1 MTIFYEGPSVLDG
14 KPIVAIAT
22 DGSVNKKTGDMIQT
36 WILRSRIDPVRAI
49 QSGGDSSICG
59 NCPHRSG
66 EVRTC
71 YVNVGQAP
79 LSVYRAY
86 KRGAYR
92 QGPLPTHK
100 PVRLG
105 AYGDPVAVPWG
116 AWKEASK
123 APKWAGY
130 THQWR
135 RKEARPFRDL
145 IMASC
150 DSPAEAIE
158 AAKAG
163 WRTFLVRPVG
173 ATDPL
178 ERMIQCPSERG
189 VQCAACGLCAG
200 REHRNAPSI
209 WIEAH
214 GTAAA
219 SVQ

>member
-22 DGSVNKKTGDMIQT
+22 TKSENRKTGDMIQT

-49 QSGGDSSICG
+49 MTGGDRSICG
-59 NCPHRSG
+59 DCPHRSG

-79 LSVYRAY
+79 FAVYHAY
-86 KRGAYR
+86 KRGIYPR
-92 QGPLPTHK
+92 GSLPVHK
-100 PVRLG
+100 AVRMG
-105 AYGDPVAVPWG
+105 AYGDPVAVPFD
-116 AWKEASK
+116 AWKGIEA
-123 APKWAGY
+123 APLRTGY

-135 RKEARPFRDL
+135 RPEARPFRDL

-158 AAKAG
+158 AARKG
-163 WRTFLVRPVG
+163 WRTFLVRPVDSR
-173 ATDPL
+173 DPL
-178 ERMIQCPSERG
+178 EGMIQCPSDRG
-189 VQCAACGLCAG
+189 VQCANCGLCAG

-219 SVQ
+219 FV